1 MDLSALFV
9 ENKGVK
15 LGFQLFLEKLHV
27 CILFWG
33 LCETKFSNTYLSSTI
48 LMQIRRTGLLSCK
61 QNNAL
66 LGLEAACCLT
76 GRRLLIVLTVL
87 VAAKVEAQA
96 LLTLLLAA
104 PAIPVAAVA
113 PSAVPAKIT
122 GN

>member
-1 MDLSALFV
+1 MIVTRF
-9 ENKGVK
+9 EGTN
-15 LGFQLFLEKLHV
+15 
-27 CILFWG
+27 
-33 LCETKFSNTYLSSTI
+33 LSSTI

-66 LGLEAACCLT
+66 RGLEAACCLT

-104 PAIPVAAVA
+104 PAIPFAAVA
-113 PSAVPAKIT
+113 PSAVPMKT
-122 GN
+122 RGH